1 MVQLHWKILLPS
13 LLKGGLRAQ
22 YTVNFL
28 LCEHLKS
35 SLCHLCSIFQKWY
48 SYKCDYSF
56 NKTEFFRSTFRAAL
70 LPGHQLFCWHSHIKS
85 KSTIVQR
92 SIFCSEKLLSSSLFF
107 FSVLAF
113 IFAMLLT
120 CQVHCVER
128 EISFLVKTFGFHKKW
143 IMRLSNPIVKSIE
156 WAMRDF
162 FHSSVVNWG
171 NTSQVHRK
179 CTFRSVILRDWKS
192 AYS

>member
-1 MVQLHWKILLPS
+1 MPLVLHFSEMVQLQVWLFVQQNWIF
-13 LLKGGLRAQ
+13 Q
-22 YTVNFL
+22 VNFSGCFAARAPIVL
-28 LCEHLKS
+28 L
-35 SLCHLCSIFQKWY
+35 
-48 SYKCDYSF
+48 
-56 NKTEFFRSTFRAAL
+56 TFAHKIKINNRTTF
-70 LPGHQLFCWHSHIKS
+70 HFLFWEI
-85 KSTIVQR
+85 I
-92 SIFCSEKLLSSSLFF
+92 IIIIGF
-107 FSVLAF
+107 FSVLGRVWAF

-156 WAMRDF
+156 GAMRDF

-179 CTFRSVILRDWKS
+179 CTFRSVILWDWKS